1 MRALETLATMNF
13 FYYNDINAGLLAR
26 AEKEIEA
33 GHNPAQVIAN
43 VEAHVWQHA
52 PILGVDEQNIM
63 SSTVDHYRN
72 NGWDLNEAERVA
84 EEEIKAEKRRET
96 EEYARAERAF
106 KKYAAKGAVA
116 LVKAYQS
123 GALYTAMFG

>member
-13 FYYNDINAGLLAR
+13 DYTNINAGLLAR

-43 VEAHVWQHA
+43 VEAHIWHFH
-52 PILGVDEQNIM
+52 PIMGVDEQNIM

-72 NGWDLNEAERVA
+72 NGWDLDEAEKAAEKEIEAEAER
-84 EEEIKAEKRRET
+84 ER
-96 EEYARAERAF
+96 EEYARAEREF
-106 KKYAAKGAVA
+106 KKYAARGAIA
-116 LVKAYQS
+116 LVKAYKS
-123 GALYTAMFG
+123 GALHTAMFG